1 MHRELGLFSISD
13 LEKGRVAEVRSDMK
27 DLGRFGELE
36 NLIASSIAPHV
47 RREEPVRAKTPALR
61 ATLGATREAPGQKS
75 SFKDQ
80 SVMQKLLQYRDRI
93 PLSSRI
99 IRTGQS

>member
-13 LEKGRVAEVRSDMK
+13 LEKGRVTEVHSDMK

-36 NLIASSIAPHV
+36 SLIAGSIAPQAI
-47 RREEPVRAKTPALR
+47 REEPVRAKAPALR
-61 ATLGATREAPGQKS
+61 ATRETLGSKG

>member
-13 LEKGRVAEVRSDMK
+13 LEKGRVADPRSDGR
-27 DLGRFGELE
+27 DIARFGELE
-36 NLIASSIAPHV
+36 NLISGSLALKTPTKN
-47 RREEPVRAKTPALR
+47 EEAVRAKAPALR
-61 ATLGATREAPGQKS
+61 PSGEAVGRKG
-75 SFKDQ
+75 SFRDQ